1 VRTQEGIDAVASY
14 HTLSTEVG
22 AVAAEAD
29 VGMLILNHFVPTK
42 FDRDALVAEVRA
54 QWSGPLIL
62 GEDLMAYDLATRT
75 LKAGSA
81 TVAFPR

>member
-1 VRTQEGIDAVASY
+1 VQ
-14 HTLSTEVG
+14 
-22 AVAAEAD
+22 
-29 VGMLILNHFVPTK
+29 TK